1 MEICWTIDDCHCMAY
16 CVTDFVR
23 MLIMKY
29 LRIHL
34 IIWCLPCIAYTMFEI
49 SVFLAFNI
57 ISFIWE
63 FKFVKWSSIF
73 YAKYTWNGTPYVD
86 RTPWDTFKRHYSVI
100 L

>member
-1 MEICWTIDDCHCMAY
+1 
-16 CVTDFVR
+16 

-34 IIWCLPCIAYTMFEI
+34 IIWCLPCIIYTLFEI
-49 SVFLAFNI
+49 AVFLAFNI

-63 FKFVKWSSIF
+63 FKFIKWSSIF
-73 YAKYTWNGTPYVD
+73 YAKYTWQNTWNGTPYVD
-86 RTPWDTFKRHYSVI
+86 RSPWDTFKRHYSVI

>member
-1 MEICWTIDDCHCMAY
+1 MAY

-34 IIWCLPCIAYTMFEI
+34 IIWCLPCIIYTLFEI
-49 SVFLAFNI
+49 AVFLAFNI

-63 FKFVKWSSIF
+63 FKFIKWSSMF
-73 YAKYTWNGTPYVD
+73 YAQYTWNGILYVD
-86 RTPWDTFKRHYSVI
+86 RTPWDTFKRHYKMI
-100 L
+100 Y

>member
-1 MEICWTIDDCHCMAY
+1 
-16 CVTDFVR
+16 

-34 IIWCLPCIAYTMFEI
+34 IIWCLPCIAYTMFGI

>member
-1 MEICWTIDDCHCMAY
+1 
-16 CVTDFVR
+16 

-29 LRIHL
+29 L
-34 IIWCLPCIAYTMFEI
+34 IIWCLPCIIYTLFEI
-49 SVFLAFNI
+49 AVFLAFNI
-57 ISFIWE
+57 ISFIWD
-63 FKFVKWSSIF
+63 FKFIKWSSMF

>member
-1 MEICWTIDDCHCMAY
+1 
-16 CVTDFVR
+16 

-34 IIWCLPCIAYTMFEI
+34 IIWCLPCIIPTLFEI
-49 SVFLAFNI
+49 AVFLAFNI
-57 ISFIWE
+57 ISFIWD
-63 FKFVKWSSIF
+63 FKFIKWSSMS

>member
-1 MEICWTIDDCHCMAY
+1 
-16 CVTDFVR
+16 

-63 FKFVKWSSIF
+63 FKFVKWSSMF
-73 YAKYTWNGTPYVD
+73 YSKYTWNGTPYVD